1 MRIAVIGAN
10 GQLGVD
16 ICAALTSAGHEVV
29 GLTHAD
35 IEILDANSVA
45 SIFAA
50 RRPEAIVNTAAMH
63 QVDRCEEDPAKAFAI
78 NGIGVRN
85 VAQAAATIGA
95 YLLHV
100 STDYVFDGSKQAP
113 YIETDAP
120 KPLNVYGNTKLA
132 GEYFTLTSGGEA
144 AVLRVSGIYGASPCR
159 AKGGLN
165 FVRLMLKLAAERPE
179 IRVVDDEILSPTYT
193 VDIAQQ
199 AAMLVNARRPGLFH
213 GTAQGSCSWYEFA
226 RMIFSLTGT
235 KANLQKARPGEFPAK
250 VRRPSYSVL
259 DNAALAAAGIDI
271 MPVWSDGL
279 ARYLKQIGYSM
290 P

>member
-1 MRIAVIGAN
+1 MRIVVLGAN

-35 IEILDANSVA
+35 IEIVDANSVA
-45 SIFAA
+45 TIFAA

-63 QVDRCEEDPAKAFAI
+63 HVDRCEEDPAKAFAI
-78 NGIGVRN
+78 NGIGIRN

-95 YLLHV
+95 YFLHV
-100 STDYVFDGSKQAP
+100 STDYVFDGTKQAP
-113 YIETDAP
+113 YVETDAP
-120 KPLNVYGNTKLA
+120 KPLNVYGNSKLA

-179 IRVVDDEILSPTYT
+179 IRVVDDEILTPTYT

-199 AAMLVNARRPGLFH
+199 VAMLVNARRPGLFH

-226 RMIFSLTGT
+226 STIFSLTGT

-271 MPVWSDGL
+271 MPAWSDGL
-279 ARYLKQIGYSM
+279 ARYLKQIGYAI

>member
-1 MRIAVIGAN
+1 MRIVVIGAD

-29 GLTHAD
+29 GLTHAN
-35 IEILDANSVA
+35 IEIVDANSIA
-45 SIFAA
+45 TIFAA
-50 RRPEAIVNTAAMH
+50 KHPEAIVNTAAMH
-63 QVDRCEEDPAKAFAI
+63 HVERCEEDPANAFAI

-95 YLLHV
+95 YLIHI

-113 YIETDAP
+113 YLETDAP

-132 GEYFTLTSGGEA
+132 GEYFTLTSEGEA
-144 AVLRVSGIYGASPCR
+144 AVLRVSALYGASPCR

-165 FVRLMLKLAAERPE
+165 FVRVMLKLAAERSE
-179 IRVVDDEILSPTYT
+179 IRVVDDEILTPTYT
-193 VDIAQQ
+193 IDIAQQ
-199 AAMLVNARRPGLFH
+199 VAKLVNARKPGLFH

-226 RMIFSLTGT
+226 RKIFSLTGT
-235 KANLQKARPGEFPAK
+235 KTELKKARPGEFSAK

-271 MPVWSDGL
+271 MPAWSDGL
-279 ARYLKQIGYSM
+279 ARYLKQIGN
-290 P
+290 